1 MREDRADTSAD
12 THIRIQLQD
21 LLQEIDATIG
31 IAPLVVVPA
40 DQLEKA
46 AIEFDAGACI
56 KDTRTRIMQ
65 EICRN
70 HFVFGIAKNSLQIGL
85 AGCLHS
91 GTDLLVAGLLGG
103 SKREI

>member
-40 DQLEKA
+40 DQFEKA
-46 AIEFDAGACI
+46 AVEFDAGAPI
-56 KDTRTRIMQ
+56 KDAGARIMQ

-70 HFVFGIAKNSLQIGL
+70 YLVFGIAKNPF
-85 AGCLHS
+85 
-91 GTDLLVAGLLGG
+91 
-103 SKREI
+103 